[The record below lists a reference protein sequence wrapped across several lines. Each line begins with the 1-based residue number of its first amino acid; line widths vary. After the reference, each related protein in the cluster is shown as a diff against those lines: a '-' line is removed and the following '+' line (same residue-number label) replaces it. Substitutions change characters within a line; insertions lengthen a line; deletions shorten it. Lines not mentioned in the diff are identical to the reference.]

1 MLRSLKQKKIK
12 IILLNARISKKSF
25 QRWKHLKKLGVDI
38 FSNFDFIFPQNKETF
53 NYLKFFNVKKI
64 QILGNLKFCEAKKI
78 NSSKVIYNN
87 FFSRKI
93 LCAASTHN
101 NEEEIISN
109 IHLNLK
115 KKINN
120 LLKVII
126 PRHAERTKE
135 ILNMLKYKKLNYI
148 CHSENKSLTKD
159 TDIYLVDTYGES
171 KKFYA
176 ISKVVFLGGSLVP
189 KGGQNPLEPVR
200 YGCNVIHGKHT
211 FNFTE
216 IYKMLSKEKLSY
228 EAKNLL
234 KLNKLIFSLLL
245 KKQNNKKKVK
255 KFNNIGKDILKKN
268 FKEIRLL
275 I

>member
-1 MLRSLKQKKIK
+1 MLPTHIVLISL
-12 IILLNARISKKSF
+12 NF
-25 QRWKHLKKLGVDI
+25 LG
-38 FSNFDFIFPQNKETF
+38 
-53 NYLKFFNVKKI
+53 
-64 QILGNLKFCEAKKI
+64 
-78 NSSKVIYNN
+78 
-87 FFSRKI
+87 
-93 LCAASTHN
+93 
-101 NEEEIISN
+101 
-109 IHLNLK
+109 
-115 KKINN
+115 
-120 LLKVII
+120 LLKS
-126 PRHAERTKE
+126 K
-135 ILNMLKYKKLNYI
+135 NLNYI
-148 CHSENKSLTKD
+148 CHSENKKLTKD

-176 ISKVVFLGGSLVP
+176 VSKVVFLGGSLVT

-228 EAKNLL
+228 EAKNFL

-268 FKEIRLL
+268 FKEIRFL